1 MSIDNGTLTLV
12 HEIGHLM
19 GLSHSR
25 RQAVSAISATFPW
38 AVGYGKDQN
47 FTTIMAY
54 ETSFNDA
61 MGMRFFST
69 PDRYC
74 GGPGYTKTPCGI
86 SDADLL
92 EGAYSVKSLQTTARQ
107 ISAISNGI
115 PVSYTHLTLPTILR
129 V

>member
-1 MSIDNGTLTLV
+1 
-12 HEIGHLM
+12 
-19 GLSHSR
+19 
-25 RQAVSAISATFPW
+25 
-38 AVGYGKDQN
+38 
-47 FTTIMAY
+47 MAY

-61 MGMRFFST
+61 MGMRFST

-107 ISAISNGI
+107 ISAISNGVL
-115 PVSYTHLTLPTILR
+115 PVVYPTGDDPVYLSDPNLASNLELVPLIKKMVVWEVLFHPKFR
-129 V
+129 LSQKFR